1 MKAPKMWIGLFWD
14 NDPGAFENP
23 SFLAARLIKKLR
35 KLCENTCDFLKFFFD
50 VFRGQ
55 NNLKTPYS
63 NDQCK
68 VFDLLSY
75 CRNSAGLNRSLI
87 SRSSIWRLI
96 PLTNLHCLKQVVIWE
111 QLFKQATRKNITRT
125 IWISKKTKWK
135 PSFDYRFSFA
145 WFRLGKNC
153 YLPSTKPTNHPI
165 HPI

>member
-1 MKAPKMWIGLFWD
+1 MKLFGSFMKAPKMWIGLFWD

-111 QLFKQATRKNITRT
+111 QLFQASNQEKHHKNYLNQQ
-125 IWISKKTKWK
+125 KK
-135 PSFDYRFSFA
+135 PN
-145 WFRLGKNC
+145 G
-153 YLPSTKPTNHPI
+153 NHPLI
-165 HPI
+165 TGLALLGSG